1 MPEINIG
8 SIKLTEDEI
17 DWLRVIGNLSGE
29 SLRSQMRQIV
39 KGHLV
44 RFKPQYLKQVNYVA
58 RKYGLTL
65 EEAFIKLKTEEPP
78 FGEVVNQ
85 APISAMEE
93 VTNFGCEV
101 SKEAKQDGASN
112 SGNGDADA

>member
-44 RFKPQYLKQVNYVA
+44 RFKPQYLKQVNYLA

-65 EEAFIKLKTEEPP
+65 EETFILLKTKEPP
-78 FGEVVNQ
+78 FGKVVNE

-93 VTNFGCEV
+93 VTNFGCEFIEV
-101 SKEAKQDGASN
+101 KKDGSISPSN
-112 SGNGDADA
+112 ADADT

>member
-1 MPEINIG
+1 MPELNIG
-8 SIKLTEDEI
+8 SIKLTEDEL
-17 DWLRVIGNLSGE
+17 DWLRVICNLSDE

-39 KGHLV
+39 KGHLI

-65 EEAFIKLKTEEPP
+65 EEAFIRLKSGPPP
-78 FGEVVNQ
+78 FGEVVND

-101 SKEAKQDGASN
+101 MEVKKDGTSTN
-112 SGNGDADA
+112 PSNGDDNT

>member
-17 DWLRVIGNLSGE
+17 DWLRVICNLSGE

-44 RFKPQYLKQVNYVA
+44 RFKPQYLKQVNYIA

-65 EEAFIKLKTEEPP
+65 EEAFIQLKAKEPP
-78 FGEVVNQ
+78 FGEVVNE

-101 SKEAKQDGASN
+101 REVKDSASN
-112 SGNGDADA
+112 PSNGNEDT